1 MPDILAD
8 IDRLAG
14 ACKQGDIAS
23 VTSLLHKHPDVLDS
37 PDRDTRFPYPESR
50 LWSPLFIAAKH
61 GHLALVSELL
71 DMGANPVPFE
81 VSGHYHPHAD
91 ADWLSMV
98 RERGHDAVADR
109 IKAAIE
115 ERYGSL
121 VDAADLHRTV
131 ANGDIERARALLDD
145 NPARV
150 AQVDLVGNT
159 PLHLAVGANN
169 LLMTRLLIERG
180 APVDAQN
187 GGGRTPSLIAL
198 FGFHRYWHYEE
209 KPEVLACLIAHSAEH
224 TILIAAAT
232 GNIDRVME
240 ILTTD
245 PSRANELA
253 ACYRRPL
260 SAAAGKGHTEIVRL
274 LLEHGADPNAK
285 EAICQGGYALHEA
298 AERGHIDIV
307 RLLLERG
314 ARPEDWVDSSGDSMF
329 ASGRHPEVR
338 QLLYAY
344 GGTMEL
350 QVYAWS
356 HRIDVIA
363 EVLKLQPSKADQV
376 LPFGWDDHGS
386 EDLAYDIMRLAIRHG
401 ARFEQASEWN
411 LRWTVAKY
419 PKVFK
424 LLQEHG
430 ANPDVQVL
438 GIAGDERRRWPD
450 AEKHRQ
456 TIAFL
461 VEECG
466 ANVDHSNEEGFTP
479 LAGAVREG
487 HRHIVE
493 YLLSKGVDTNPQAKA
508 WAKPLYLAEKHGRTE
523 IAELL
528 KRHGATA

>member
-1 MPDILAD
+1 
-8 IDRLAG
+8 
-14 ACKQGDIAS
+14 
-23 VTSLLHKHPDVLDS
+23 
-37 PDRDTRFPYPESR
+37 
-50 LWSPLFIAAKH
+50 
-61 GHLALVSELL
+61 
-71 DMGANPVPFE
+71 
-81 VSGHYHPHAD
+81 
-91 ADWLSMV
+91 MV

-115 ERYGSL
+115 ERSGSL
-121 VDAADLHRTV
+121 VDAADLHRAV
-131 ANGDIERARALLDD
+131 ANADIERARGLLDD

-169 LLMTRLLIERG
+169 LPMTRLLIERG

-187 GGGRTPSLIAL
+187 GGGRTASLIAL

-209 KPEVLACLIAHSAEH
+209 KPEILACLIAHSAEH

-260 SAAAGKGHTEIVRL
+260 SAAAGKGHT
-274 LLEHGADPNAK
+274 
-285 EAICQGGYALHEA
+285 
-298 AERGHIDIV
+298 DIV

-329 ASGRHPEVR
+329 ASGRHPEAR

-411 LRWTVAKY
+411 LRWTVARY

-424 LLQEHG
+424 LLQQHG

-466 ANVDHSNEEGFTP
+466 ANVDYSNEEGFTP

-493 YLLSKGVDTNPQAKA
+493 YPPVQ
-508 WAKPLYLAEKHGRTE
+508 GR
-523 IAELL
+523 
-528 KRHGATA
+528 RHQPAGQSLGEATLPGREAPADRNR